1 MPILLLTPVALSV
14 LPLLVQ
20 CAPWD
25 LQQRDLV
32 ITETLTSTF
41 QETATMTSFTAVL
54 STSSPSTD
62 VSTSPSTVSSSSADV
77 SSPAS
82 TAGPEAILFFPPG
95 ALPDAIAAPAT
106 AAAPPS
112 SSSQSSS
119 SVQPA
124 PSPVKEA
131 GATPKPQVMAYYP
144 DWAASTFPPE
154 KIDYA
159 RFDWIDFAFAVPD
172 QNFNLAW
179 DGSKDAPDLLSRLVA
194 AAHQGGK
201 KVKLSVGGWTGSKFF
216 SSAVSDSQNRQVLAG
231 NILALYKQFQLDGI
245 DIDWEYPGQDGND
258 GNIGSSN
265 DTSNFL
271 SFLQL
276 LRSTL
281 PPDSKITAAV
291 QTVPFADEN
300 GAPMEDVSA
309 FAKVLDWVLVMN
321 YDTWGSSPTPGPNAP
336 LSDACRN
343 ATQRRASAAAALDA
357 WTSAGFPA
365 SQLVLGVPSYGY
377 LSRSNATTLRARSR
391 HRRSRHSVRRHSLY
405 RWPETLVS
413 GIEADAD
420 PQSDTVP
427 AAVVAT
433 NEDGGTDDGQVQFR
447 ELVGQGVL
455 QYAADGDG
463 DNTTA
468 SAPTSMVV
476 SGQEIKSLYAGRNGF
491 TRFWDNCSSTPF
503 LRSAAAEQVVSYDD
517 PLSLGMKAAFVRE
530 AGMLGVNMF
539 DVHGDTDQWDLTDA
553 LRKGLGLLT

>member
-95 ALPDAIAAPAT
+95 ALPDAI

-201 KVKLSVGGWTGSKFF
+201 KVKLSVGGWTGSK
-216 SSAVSDSQNRQVLAG
+216 
-231 NILALYKQFQLDGI
+231 
-245 DIDWEYPGQDGND
+245 
-258 GNIGSSN
+258 
-265 DTSNFL
+265 
-271 SFLQL
+271 
-276 LRSTL
+276 
-281 PPDSKITAAV
+281 
-291 QTVPFADEN
+291 
-300 GAPMEDVSA
+300 
-309 FAKVLDWVLVMN
+309 WV
-321 YDTWGSSPTPGPNAP
+321 
-336 LSDACRN
+336 
-343 ATQRRASAAAALDA
+343 ALDA
-357 WTSAGFPA
+357 WRASPTQLTRNDPDSSPPLCRTHRIDRCWLVISWRYTSSSSLTVLTSTGNIPA
-365 SQLVLGVPSYGY
+365 RTGMMG
-377 LSRSNATTLRARSR
+377 TLAPQMIPLTSCLFCSFCGQRCPRTPRLLPRYRPCRSR
-391 HRRSRHSVRRHSLY
+391 MKMGRPWKTFPRS
-405 RWPETLVS
+405 
-413 GIEADAD
+413 
-420 PQSDTVP
+420 Q
-427 AAVVAT
+427 
-433 NEDGGTDDGQVQFR
+433 
-447 ELVGQGVL
+447 
-455 QYAADGDG
+455 
-463 DNTTA
+463 
-468 SAPTSMVV
+468 
-476 SGQEIKSLYAGRNGF
+476 
-491 TRFWDNCSSTPF
+491 RFWTGSWS
-503 LRSAAAEQVVSYDD
+503 
-517 PLSLGMKAAFVRE
+517 
-530 AGMLGVNMF
+530 
-539 DVHGDTDQWDLTDA
+539 
-553 LRKGLGLLT
+553 